1 MLAHEFKLEIETR
14 QLYYVIKKRTDNNM
28 PICIRIARFTR
39 RFISSFLALKYYESV
54 QLGIFNIK
62 FEKNFF

>member
-1 MLAHEFKLEIETR
+1 
-14 QLYYVIKKRTDNNM
+14 M